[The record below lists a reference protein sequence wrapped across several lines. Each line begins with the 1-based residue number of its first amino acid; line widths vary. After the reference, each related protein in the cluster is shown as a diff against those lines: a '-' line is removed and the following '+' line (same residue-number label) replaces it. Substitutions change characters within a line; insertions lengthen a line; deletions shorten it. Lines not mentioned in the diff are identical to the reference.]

1 MFDVINDDNFFL
13 YAAKNYDNPSCTGLD
28 DFYEDLNH
36 IKYIKRLL
44 NRFTSKGELKEGLI
58 INHILSIYNI
68 FGNDAG
74 TKILFFKLEEEYWSQ
89 LKTFLVWIDR
99 LPEIIYGIAEKEN
112 KINTVDIPIDTP
124 IANRLRKVD
133 GIS

>member
-68 FGNDAG
+68 FGNEAG
-74 TKILFFKLEEEYWSQ
+74 TKILFFKTCQISAKYRFRTQ
-89 LKTFLVWIDR
+89 
-99 LPEIIYGIAEKEN
+99 
-112 KINTVDIPIDTP
+112 IPPFKHQKDVLNI
-124 IANRLRKVD
+124 V
-133 GIS
+133 